1 MQGFIEGFLS
11 KLGEYFPSVI
21 GALIILLL
29 GWLLA
34 VGIRKCLAL
43 VLKKIRVDQRLES
56 KSGEHLA
63 VEPLICGLV
72 YYLVLLF
79 ALLLALGALGIEG
92 VLDPLKNLIQGFV
105 VIIPN
110 LVAAV
115 VIGVVGYVIAR
126 IFANAILVVGKG
138 LDKLA
143 VRAGI
148 SEKVQLARLVSQ
160 IVFVL
165 VFVPILISALGV
177 LGIEVISEP
186 ATEMLGVFM
195 DAIPNIFAA
204 ALILAVAYVLG
215 RWLTNI
221 LREVL
226 ESLGADSWPAKLGA
240 GGLLGPERHF
250 SRFCAQVAFF
260 FILLAAGVSAVEK
273 LNIDLLA
280 GALGDLLVFAGQVLL
295 GLVILLI
302 GNYLATL
309 AYQALSRSP
318 ERTGL
323 ATIVRYAILALVV
336 AMGLKA
342 MGIADD
348 IVQLAFGLALGAVA
362 VALALA
368 YGLGGREAA
377 GRHMEHCLSRFRGKA
392 EEKGE

>member
-1 MQGFIEGFLS
+1 
-11 KLGEYFPSVI
+11 V
-21 GALIILLL
+21 
-29 GWLLA
+29 
-34 VGIRKCLAL
+34 
-43 VLKKIRVDQRLES
+43 VLKKLQVDKRVES

-63 VEPLICGLV
+63 VEPLISGLV

-92 VLDPLKNLIQGFV
+92 VLDPLKNLVQGFL
-105 VIIPN
+105 VIVPN

-115 VIGVVGYVIAR
+115 VIGVVGYVVAR
-126 IFANAILVVGKG
+126 ICANAILVVGKG
-138 LDKLA
+138 LDNLA
-143 VRAGI
+143 SRAGI

-160 IVFVL
+160 IVFLL

-177 LGIEVISEP
+177 LRIEAISEP
-186 ATEMLGVFM
+186 ATEMLAVFM
-195 DAIPNIFAA
+195 AAIPDIFAA

-215 RWLTNI
+215 RWVTNI

-226 ESLGADSWPAKLGA
+226 ESLGADSWPEKLGA
-240 GGLLGPERHF
+240 GCLLGPERHF

-273 LNIDLLA
+273 LRIDLLA
-280 GALGDLLVFAGQVLL
+280 GALNDLLFFASQVLL
-295 GLVILLI
+295 GLVILLV

-309 AYQALSRSP
+309 AYQALSRTP

-323 ATIVRYAILALVV
+323 ANIVRYAILALVV

-348 IVQLAFGLALGAVA
+348 IVNLAFGLALGSVA

-377 GRHMEHCLSRFRGKA
+377 GRHLDGCLTRLRGETK
-392 EEKGE
+392 EKGD

>member
-1 MQGFIEGFLS
+1 MQGFVDEFLS
-11 KLGEYFPSVI
+11 TLGQYFPSVI

-43 VLKKIRVDQRLES
+43 VLRKLRVDQRLES

-63 VEPLICGLV
+63 VEPLVSGLV
-72 YYLVLLF
+72 YYLVILF
-79 ALLLALGALGIEG
+79 ALLLALEALGIEG
-92 VLDPLKNLIQGFV
+92 VLDPLKNLLQGFMAIV
-105 VIIPN
+105 PN

-138 LDKLA
+138 LDRLA
-143 VRAGI
+143 IRAGI
-148 SEKVQLARLVSQ
+148 SEKVELARLVSQ

-186 ATEMLGVFM
+186 ATEMLAVFM
-195 DAIPNIFAA
+195 AAIPDIFAA

-215 RWLTNI
+215 RWVTGI

-226 ESLGADSWPAKLGA
+226 ESLGADSWPEKLGA
-240 GGLLGPERHF
+240 AGLLGPERHF

-280 GALGDLLVFAGQVLL
+280 GALGDLLIFAGQVLL

-309 AYQALSRSP
+309 AYQALSRTP

-377 GRHMEHCLSRFRGKA
+377 GHHLEQCLSRVRGKT
-392 EEKGE
+392 EEKGD